1 MFGLIPIGI
10 ERPRTAIGGVN
21 IAIQILPPKILIK
34 PDFSKSLLEPR
45 LSEKPD
51 LEKKR
56 EGIPET
62 IREREKEF
70 PKLEE
75 R

>member
-1 MFGLIPIGI
+1 M
-10 ERPRTAIGGVN
+10 N
-21 IAIQILPPKILIK
+21 IAIQILLPKILIK

-45 LSEKPD
+45 LLEKPD
-51 LEKKR
+51 LKKEK
-56 EGIPET
+56 EIPET
-62 IREREKEF
+62 RREREKEF

>member
-1 MFGLIPIGI
+1 MKDH
-10 ERPRTAIGGVN
+10 ERPRTAIEGGLN
-21 IAIQILPPKILIK
+21 IAIQILPLKILIK

-45 LSEKPD
+45 LLEKPD

-62 IREREKEF
+62 RRGREKEF